1 MTILPTARVLT
12 LQSRLDQ
19 VLGRRDGLRERLAR
33 SEAEVTRLA
42 AEEEVSDLAGG
53 LLRTL
58 IDNEVSAGV
67 KAVEELLTEGL
78 QVVFDDQDLSVRADV
93 EVQRGKVSVDFVT
106 IQKQADGTTT
116 EGLTH
121 DTYGGAVTTV
131 QSILLRLIVTLR
143 RGLRPVVFL
152 DEALPAFDSKYVV
165 NMASFIR
172 TLCSRLCVDI
182 LLVCHHQPAMEEA
195 ADNVYRI
202 HKVDGVA
209 SFRRFRGTDGKIP
222 ARS

>member
-1 MTILPTARVLT
+1 MNAPVHALR
-12 LQSRLDQ
+12 SRLDR
-19 VLGRRDGLRERLAR
+19 VLGRRDGLLERLAR
-33 SEAEVTRLA
+33 SQAEVARLE
-42 AEEEVSDLAGG
+42 AEEELSDLAAG

-93 EVQRGKVSVDFVT
+93 DVQRGKVAVEFVT
-106 IQKQADGTTT
+106 VQRQADGTVT
-116 EGLTH
+116 EGLSREA
-121 DTYGGAVTTV
+121 YGGAVTTV
-131 QSILLRLIVTLR
+131 QSVLLRLIVTLR

-152 DEALPAFDSKYVV
+152 DETLPAFDSKYVV
-165 NMASFIR
+165 NMAAFMR
-172 TLCSRLCVDI
+172 TLCERLGVDL

-202 HKVDGVA
+202 HKVDGAA
-209 SFRRFRGTDGKIP
+209 SFRRIRGTDGIVP
-222 ARS
+222 TRS